1 LARLL
6 YRNRGRTVPI
16 HTISELIQWIE
27 RNPDI
32 CGLEEVLMDNLM
44 PKPAN
49 CLDNRFQDRKVSLLI
64 YHDPAVVNS
73 MPAHRFVKSLKM
85 TTGIYGL
92 TPGDSVFIDDIMSL
106 PKPITLNPC
115 LINGVIYLR
124 YVES

>member
-1 LARLL
+1 
-6 YRNRGRTVPI
+6 VPI